1 MTRKGQAA
9 EAKGYFFHVTH
20 DKNSNKW
27 HVKEVRD
34 TEYETYNSKE
44 EAIKHAEENA
54 KNVEQGHVVIH
65 REDGKFD
72 TVENF

>member
-1 MTRKGQAA
+1 MTRKGQAT

-20 DKNSNKW
+20 DKNNNKW

-34 TEYETYNSKE
+34 TEYETYNSKD
-44 EAIKHAEENA
+44 EAIKYAEENA

-72 TVENF
+72 TVESF